1 MLWEAGNFPA
11 KSILIVTHNIEEAV
25 WLADRVV
32 ILSTDPGQVR
42 GEVRMDLPR
51 PRERNSAKFKEF
63 VDYIYSVMTH
73 PEAEVAL
80 VPTSRAADM
89 PPRFP
94 PLPHARAG
102 GISGLLELVVDRGG
116 KEEIPQLAE
125 RLHLGVDDLFPII
138 DAAVMLGF
146 ARVEQGEL
154 LVTPVGRE
162 FAETDILHAK
172 ELFRPQALS
181 HVPLVATIYQ
191 TLQQKDNHEMRA
203 DFFLDILDE
212 YYSAN
217 EAMRQFETAVDWG
230 RYAELF
236 EYEASE
242 HRLSIPT
249 DDDAC

>member
-1 MLWEAGNFPA
+1 
-11 KSILIVTHNIEEAV
+11 
-25 WLADRVV
+25 
-32 ILSTDPGQVR
+32 
-42 GEVRMDLPR
+42 
-51 PRERNSAKFKEF
+51 
-63 VDYIYSVMTH
+63 
-73 PEAEVAL
+73 
-80 VPTSRAADM
+80 M

-116 KEEIPQLAE
+116 KEDIPRLAE
-125 RLHLGVDDLFPII
+125 HLLLGVDDLFPII

-146 ARVEQGEL
+146 ARVEQGDL
-154 LVTPVGRE
+154 LVTPVGQA

-172 ELFRPQALS
+172 ELFREQVLA
-181 HVPLVATIYQ
+181 HVPMVATIYQ
-191 TLQQKDNHEMRA
+191 TLHQKDNRDMRA

-242 HRLSIPT
+242 RRLSLPPT
-249 DDDAC
+249 VMHIDRGRLPAIAVG